1 MLHRKKS
8 RAGGFMKKILIFFAA
23 VYFLTGYAFG
33 SVNPEQKKAEID
45 GDKYF
50 TAGKTSFRADKSIKS
65 INSAIASYDKA
76 LGGGKINPAI
86 MVKYVDACD
95 FKHRYF
101 TKKSSD
107 KKKAYEALIKRFESS
122 DKKLLKTAEYN
133 YVMALL
139 WGRRGE
145 ITQNVMD
152 NSNKD
157 VAEKIKF
164 YGEELY
170 RIDKN
175 YSGSF
180 ACKILGRL
188 HYMSPNIPVFF
199 GWPDKNKSKSYLTE
213 FLKANPA
220 DTEGG
225 MFLAD
230 TLWEMGDTKGAKE
243 LYIKTA
249 AFIPDK
255 ENRYYAKA
263 SVKAHKKR
271 MKKLNIALK

>member
-1 MLHRKKS
+1 
-8 RAGGFMKKILIFFAA
+8 MKKLFIFLAA

-33 SVNPEQKKAEID
+33 SVNPEQKKAETE
-45 GDKYF
+45 GDRYF
-50 TAGKTSFRADKSIKS
+50 TASKTTLLAYKSIKDV
-65 INSAIASYDKA
+65 NSAIASYDAA
-76 LGGGKINPAI
+76 LGAGKINPAI
-86 MVKYVDACD
+86 MVKYVNASD

-101 TKKSSD
+101 TKKPSD
-107 KKKAYEALIKRFESS
+107 KKKAYEKLIKQFESA
-122 DKKLLKTAEYN
+122 DKKLSKTAEYN

-145 ITQNVMD
+145 ITQDVMD

-175 YSGSF
+175 YSGAF

-213 FLKANPA
+213 FLKANPT

-230 TLWEMGDTKGAKE
+230 TMWEMGDTKGAKE

-249 AFIPDK
+249 AFVPDK
-255 ENRYYAKA
+255 ENRYYDKA
-263 SVKAHKKR
+263 SVKANKKR
-271 MKKLNIALK
+271 MKKLKIAAGK